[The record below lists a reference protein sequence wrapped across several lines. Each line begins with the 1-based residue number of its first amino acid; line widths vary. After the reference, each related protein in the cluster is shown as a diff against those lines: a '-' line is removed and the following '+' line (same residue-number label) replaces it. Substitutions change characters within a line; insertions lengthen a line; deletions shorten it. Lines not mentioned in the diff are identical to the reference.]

1 MRKTIN
7 DNVTL
12 FRYEKSHDDLFEGCW
27 PIRDGVSINAYC
39 VCGTEKKVLI
49 DYTESG
55 ASFDADLADMGL
67 RLEDIDVLVLNHMEP
82 DHTGALNV
90 LFARCPNIEVY
101 ATRLGATETETLYG
115 HKNVHIITNG
125 EELNIGGKT
134 LVFYATPNIH
144 WPDTMMTYL
153 KEDGI
158 LFSCDA
164 FGAFGSYQSVFD
176 DELTDR
182 EWALLKPETE
192 RYYASIVASFSP
204 FVLRGIKALSALDI
218 KVICPSHGIVWRKD
232 PLYVVTWY
240 QRLATYLE
248 GPREKEITILISSMY
263 GNTLSYISNLVQM
276 AKQEGIV
283 VHTVRIPDTNDSY
296 ALEKVWRSEAFV
308 VAAPTYEMEL
318 FPSMAHTLDLLNR
331 KAVKGRKVLYFGSS
345 LWSGGAAK
353 EFNSYAEKMKLEV
366 VDAIEFRGKGTPAD
380 RQRIEDGFKKLIEAI
395 K

>member
-55 ASFDADLADMGL
+55 ASFDTDLADMGL

-90 LFARCPNIEVY
+90 LFTRCPNIEVY
-101 ATRLGATETETLYG
+101 ATRLGATETDTLYG

>member
-90 LFARCPNIEVY
+90 LFTRCPNIEVY
-101 ATRLGATETETLYG
+101 ATRLGATETDTLYG

-318 FPSMAHTLDLLNR
+318 FPSMAHTLYLLNR

>member
-90 LFARCPNIEVY
+90 LFTRCPNIEVY

-276 AKQEGIV
+276 AKQEGVV

>member
-90 LFARCPNIEVY
+90 LFTRCPNIEVY